1 MFPILALAARKDRD
15 DQLLGLLWD
24 GGLGHYLNSPVAK
37 TYELS
42 YGFLSLICTGSQGS
56 LTSSSNR
63 ANSKS
68 PPPEST
74 KSGKSLS
81 DWRPQKIH
89 LGGVRTTW
97 KAMLRITFT
106 LLFYITGN
114 ICVNNLKSV
123 LSTPLGVAVIAT
135 CIHNLSILQQ
145 IDDAKVKVYIIHL
158 HATRCL
164 L

>member
-89 LGGVRTTW
+89 LGGVPNY
-97 KAMLRITFT
+97 MESNVENN
-106 LLFYITGN
+106 FYAI
-114 ICVNNLKSV
+114 
-123 LSTPLGVAVIAT
+123 
-135 CIHNLSILQQ
+135 ILYYRQ
-145 IDDAKVKVYIIHL
+145 YM
-158 HATRCL
+158 CE
-164 L
+164 